1 MVFVLCCA
9 DVGSPTHEPRSDAKR
24 QRNTITACAGHNTI
38 CPLPPQPLNKFRSAG
53 ARDRPLA
60 TRLGLVVIG
69 GLVGLLLAE
78 ILLRLLGVAY
88 PLPYYPDPYCGSRLR
103 PGFQGWFTKEGRAF
117 VTINS
122 AGFRDRE
129 HPLVK
134 PPDTIRIAVLGD
146 SFAEA
151 VQVPLEQ
158 TSGRCWKVNSSTG
171 TSLVRGRSRC

>member
-1 MVFVLCCA
+1 MPHPQTNIPFEKPLRKRA
-9 DVGSPTHEPRSDAKR
+9 PRR
-24 QRNTITACAGHNTI
+24 TRR
-38 CPLPPQPLNKFRSAG
+38 FRSVVA
-53 ARDRPLA
+53 
-60 TRLGLVVIG
+60 RLGLVVIG

-129 HPLVK
+129 HSLTK
-134 PPDTIRIAVLGD
+134 PPEHRPYRRARG
-146 SFAEA
+146 FFCR
-151 VQVPLEQ
+151 
-158 TSGRCWKVNSSTG
+158 SGPGPSRKDF
-171 TSLVRGRSRC
+171 LVRAGR